1 MKEGDLLEIDGGLWR
16 VMSKAISRTAQG
28 RAYVQTEL
36 RHLTG
41 EVKKAIR
48 LRSEDSVER
57 VALSSRTKYH
67 WQVLRV
73 CVVSDAVLA
82 MPVHEKSV
90 E

>member
-1 MKEGDLLEIDGGLWR
+1 MLVARKVRGGR
-16 VMSKAISRTAQG
+16 VAGLAFEDKAM
-28 RAYVQTEL
+28 
-36 RHLTG
+36 
-41 EVKKAIR
+41 VKKAIR